1 MNNWLFNESSRPFIF
16 KCKSK
21 TIICNDSIIVWI
33 LKSELYRIKKEPNTA
48 LKADEWKMTV

>member
-21 TIICNDSIIVWI
+21 NIICNDSIIVWI